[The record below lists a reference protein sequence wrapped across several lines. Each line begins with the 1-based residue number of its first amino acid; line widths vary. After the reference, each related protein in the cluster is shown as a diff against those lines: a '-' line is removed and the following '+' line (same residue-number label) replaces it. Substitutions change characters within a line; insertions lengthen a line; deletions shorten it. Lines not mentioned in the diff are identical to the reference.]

1 MSKIGLLNTLQ
12 MGILTAMAE
21 QIRILSAEKDDVDGL
36 IVTFSDGT
44 TAGYVVEEL
53 LDLRP
58 IREPVEESGHQ
69 NPLQS

>member
-1 MSKIGLLNTLQ
+1 MHTLQ
-12 MGILTAMAE
+12 RVIVCAMAE

-44 TAGYVVEEL
+44 AAGYVVEEL

-58 IREPVEESGHQ
+58 VRESVEEFGHQ
-69 NPLQS
+69 NPRQD

>member
-1 MSKIGLLNTLQ
+1 
-12 MGILTAMAE
+12 MAE
-21 QIRILSAEKDDVDGL
+21 RIYILSAEKDDVDGL

-53 LDLRP
+53 LDMRP